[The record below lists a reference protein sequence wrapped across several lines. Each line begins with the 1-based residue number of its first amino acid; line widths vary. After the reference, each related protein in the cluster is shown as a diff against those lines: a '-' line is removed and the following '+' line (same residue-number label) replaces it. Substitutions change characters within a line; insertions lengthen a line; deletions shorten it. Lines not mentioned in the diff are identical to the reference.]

1 VFRSRSR
8 PAPAFRCYTYVS
20 DAKLEMLFAQIGS
33 GARKRISAEA
43 GVDIKLASRTLRG
56 ADNPAATRLA
66 KLHVVERF
74 IEKHYRVGTID
85 QPGLDYFRGE
95 MEMEWGWI
103 GLDDRGVWFQGND
116 FDDAQY
122 VGLGGSRYHALGEV
136 RELGLRPVAG
146 RRHLVEALE
155 SSGFLRNPELRHG
168 ELTGDL
174 PRYWSECM
182 DRSPVTSYD
191 PWSGRVPPQRME
203 FLAVPLAET
212 QIGVPKEGPVHVVI
226 GSPLYV
232 ATATRPTVPPG
243 PRWDPLDARLRA
255 ASGNM
260 PRE

>member
-1 VFRSRSR
+1 VFRSRSHET
-8 PAPAFRCYTYVS
+8 PAFRYYTYVS

-33 GARKRISAEA
+33 GARKRISAEVR
-43 GVDIKLASRTLRG
+43 VDPKLASQTLRG

-66 KLHVVERF
+66 KLAVVERF
-74 IEKHYRVGTID
+74 ISKHHRVGTIE
-85 QPGLDYFRGE
+85 QPGPDYFRGE

-116 FDDAQY
+116 FDNRQY

-146 RRHLVEALE
+146 RRHLVDALE

-174 PRYWSECM
+174 PRYWSECV

-212 QIGVPKEGPVHVVI
+212 QIGVRNEGEVHVVI

-232 ATATRPTVPPG
+232 ATARRVVLPG
-243 PRWDPLDARLRA
+243 VRRDLPDARLRA
-255 ASGNM
+255 VRTGT
-260 PRE
+260 R